1 MAEKKQSDTLDLNE
15 DEKNIIAKSVDSIR
29 NVLRTKNRDIKSIIG
44 LVTKSDVQ
52 ATKAAVEVRFAEENV
67 LNVQMNMVAFD

>member
-1 MAEKKQSDTLDLNE
+1 MSEKKVPGTLDLNE
-15 DEKNIIAKSVDSIR
+15 EEKKIIKKSVDSIR
-29 NVLRTKNRDIKSIIG
+29 KVFRTKNRDIKSIIG

-52 ATKAAVEVRFAEENV
+52 DTKAAVEVRFAEENV